1 VLTDNQIALLSKKKK
16 RINWTR
22 DEQAVAFT
30 LRYYSKKCYLY
41 LRNKLHYPLPSL
53 SSLRKWAS
61 QIDVSQGILKDVLLM
76 LSLLMSF
83 SEFEKTVVIQF
94 DEVKV
99 KSVQEY
105 DTSKDEVL
113 GPHNQMQVVMA
124 RGLFAQWK
132 QPLYIAF
139 DQKITKEILLTI
151 VDELHRIS
159 YNVVACVSDCGA
171 SNMGLWKELGI
182 NADNTSFEHPITK
195 NNIYM
200 FADAPHLLKL
210 IRNWLLDVGF
220 VLEDG
225 SVINKT
231 PLQALVSITDTE
243 VRPNWKV
250 SQKHLDC

>member
-76 LSLLMSF
+76 LSLVGESF

-124 RGLFAQWK
+124 RGSICSVEA
-132 QPLYIAF
+132 
-139 DQKITKEILLTI
+139 TI
-151 VDELHRIS
+151 V
-159 YNVVACVSDCGA
+159 Y
-171 SNMGLWKELGI
+171 
-182 NADNTSFEHPITK
+182 SF
-195 NNIYM
+195 
-200 FADAPHLLKL
+200 
-210 IRNWLLDVGF
+210 
-220 VLEDG
+220 
-225 SVINKT
+225 
-231 PLQALVSITDTE
+231 
-243 VRPNWKV
+243 
-250 SQKHLDC
+250 